1 MELADI
7 NRREVLRYLGYKNQE
22 ADENVSRIVEDCL
35 ELLWKNVSP
44 KYRVR
49 EFPLTLGA
57 DNRID
62 GEVFQTKSRNLSVN
76 LKDCEKILVFAATLG
91 VGADYLIQKYN
102 RLEMSR
108 AVILQAASAAM
119 IEEYC
124 DQVCSALKEEYEA
137 RGEYLRPRFSP
148 GYGDFPI
155 SCQRALLRALE
166 APKRIGLTATETMML
181 TPTKSV
187 TALVGLSPEAAPCR
201 PGGCRACGKADCA
214 FRLE

>member
-124 DQVCSALKEEYEA
+124 DQVCEGLKKEYEEKRHVSA
-137 RGEYLRPRFSP
+137 AKVQSRIRGFFFKL
-148 GYGDFPI
+148 
-155 SCQRALLRALE
+155 
-166 APKRIGLTATETMML
+166 
-181 TPTKSV
+181 
-187 TALVGLSPEAAPCR
+187 PERCFR
-201 PGGCRACGKADCA
+201 CTGCRKAPGDQTDRQFSDDA
-214 FRLE
+214 FQIRNSSDRSEPKAPPL

>member
-108 AVILQAASAAM
+108 AVILQAASAAKVQSR
-119 IEEYC
+119 I
-124 DQVCSALKEEYEA
+124 
-137 RGEYLRPRFSP
+137 RGFFFKL
-148 GYGDFPI
+148 
-155 SCQRALLRALE
+155 
-166 APKRIGLTATETMML
+166 
-181 TPTKSV
+181 
-187 TALVGLSPEAAPCR
+187 PERCFR
-201 PGGCRACGKADCA
+201 CTGCRKAPGDQTDRQFSDDA
-214 FRLE
+214 FQIRNSSDRSEPKAPPL

>member
-124 DQVCSALKEEYEA
+124 DQVTVK
-137 RGEYLRPRFSP
+137 RF
-148 GYGDFPI
+148 FPHGFN
-155 SCQRALLRALE
+155 Q
-166 APKRIGLTATETMML
+166 G
-181 TPTKSV
+181 SV
-187 TALVGLSPEAAPCR
+187 PDTGIFL
-201 PGGCRACGKADCA
+201 
-214 FRLE
+214 

>member
-7 NRREVLRYLGYKNQE
+7 NRREILRYLGYKNQE
-22 ADENVSRIVEDCL
+22 ADEHINRIVEDCL

-49 EFPLTLGA
+49 EFSLTLGE
-57 DNRID
+57 DNMID
-62 GEVFQTKSRNLSVN
+62 GEVFQAKSKNLSVN

-124 DQVCSALKEEYEA
+124 DQVCEGLKREYE
-137 RGEYLRPRFSP
+137 EKSLYLRPRFSP
-148 GYGDFPI
+148 GYGDF
-155 SCQRALLRALE
+155 SLNCQRNVLNALDAGKHLGI
-166 APKRIGLTATETMML
+166 KLT
-181 TPTKSV
+181 V
-187 TALVGLSPEAAPCR
+187 
-201 PGGCRACGKADCA
+201 
-214 FRLE
+214 

>member
-1 MELADI
+1 M
-7 NRREVLRYLGYKNQE
+7 
-22 ADENVSRIVEDCL
+22 
-35 ELLWKNVSP
+35 
-44 KYRVR
+44 R

-124 DQVCSALKEEYEA
+124 DQVCEGLKK
-137 RGEYLRPRFSP
+137 S
-148 GYGDFPI
+148 
-155 SCQRALLRALE
+155 
-166 APKRIGLTATETMML
+166 
-181 TPTKSV
+181 TKKKACICGQGSV
-187 TALVGLSPEAAPCR
+187 PDTGIFL
-201 PGGCRACGKADCA
+201 
-214 FRLE
+214 

>member
-76 LKDCEKILVFAATLG
+76 LKDCEKILVL
-91 VGADYLIQKYN
+91 
-102 RLEMSR
+102 
-108 AVILQAASAAM
+108 
-119 IEEYC
+119 
-124 DQVCSALKEEYEA
+124 
-137 RGEYLRPRFSP
+137 P
-148 GYGDFPI
+148 
-155 SCQRALLRALE
+155 QRWVWE
-166 APKRIGLTATETMML
+166 RIT
-181 TPTKSV
+181 
-187 TALVGLSPEAAPCR
+187 
-201 PGGCRACGKADCA
+201 
-214 FRLE
+214 

>member
-7 NRREVLRYLGYKNQE
+7 NRREILRYLGYKNQE
-22 ADENVSRIVEDCL
+22 ADENVTRIVEDCL

-49 EFPLTLGA
+49 EFSLTLGE
-57 DNRID
+57 DNIID
-62 GEVFQTKSRNLSVN
+62 GEVFQTKSKNLSVN

-124 DQVCSALKEEYEA
+124 DQVCEGLKREYEEKGLYLRLNCQGDVLSALDAGKHL
-137 RGEYLRPRFSP
+137 G
-148 GYGDFPI
+148 I
-155 SCQRALLRALE
+155 
-166 APKRIGLTATETMML
+166 KLTDSFLMM
-181 TPTKSV
+181 PSKSV
-187 TALVGLSPEAAPCR
+187 TAVIGVSKKPHRCDVK
-201 PGGCRACGKADCA
+201 GCEACGKTDCLY
-214 FRLE
+214 RR